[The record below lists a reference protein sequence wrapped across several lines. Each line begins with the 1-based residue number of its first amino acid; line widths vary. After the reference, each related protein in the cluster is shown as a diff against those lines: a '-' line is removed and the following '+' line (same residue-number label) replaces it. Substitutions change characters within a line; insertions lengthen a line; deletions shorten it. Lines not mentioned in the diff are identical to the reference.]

1 MSKDSYQ
8 FSTVTCTFYCFIF
21 STTQWL
27 LLCLRICLSPW
38 KLGYQFGR
46 EPYPCLPKT
55 NRLPD
60 ISPEKIAFIFQVQ
73 QRITMQGLPPQPSMC
88 KSSYVKGR
96 RNFHRREQAVGR
108 ARVNKESIDSHW
120 LSTFEER
127 SLSFSQ

>member
-60 ISPEKIAFIFQVQ
+60 ISPAKMGFLEGCKEIQFMVCNFGRPCTCPFTEKEGEHFY
-73 QRITMQGLPPQPSMC
+73 TGE
-88 KSSYVKGR
+88 KK
-96 RNFHRREQAVGR
+96 VGK
-108 ARVNKESIDSHW
+108 AMVNKESMAFHW
-120 LSTFEER
+120 LSPCQER
-127 SLSFSQ
+127 I